1 MTYDTDIT
9 VRTSSA
15 VKHEAQEISD
25 ALGLDV
31 ETAIN
36 MFLRQFIIHHG
47 LPFSVV
53 LEPNDINV
61 GDNYALADIVSM
73 LADKKTLP
81 PQNRDHKLVSS
92 RRYKN
97 MRECHIEADW
107 LLIYQVIDNV
117 LILRLVRTGTH
128 SDLF

>member
-15 VKHEAQEISD
+15 VKHEVQEISD

-36 MFLRQFIIHHG
+36 MFLRQLIIHHG

-61 GDNYALADIVSM
+61 GDN
-73 LADKKTLP
+73 
-81 PQNRDHKLVSS
+81 
-92 RRYKN
+92 
-97 MRECHIEADW
+97 
-107 LLIYQVIDNV
+107 
-117 LILRLVRTGTH
+117 
-128 SDLF
+128 